1 MGKNI
6 GFSAKFDTN
15 FDTFAVD
22 MHEVIGSSPTI
33 PTRQKGTQ
41 KTGTLFAWRR
51 YSQDPRAAYV
61 FKTVYSVRRVARGRS
76 PVCTRPSLQ
85 P

>member
-33 PTRQKGTQ
+33 PTKS
-41 KTGTLFAWRR
+41 K
-51 YSQDPRAAYV
+51 
-61 FKTVYSVRRVARGRS
+61 
-76 PVCTRPSLQ
+76 
-85 P
+85 

>member
-1 MGKNI
+1 MGENI

-33 PTRQKGTQ
+33 PTISKQNRTRFCL
-41 KTGTLFAWRR
+41 LFLL
-51 YSQDPRAAYV
+51 S
-61 FKTVYSVRRVARGRS
+61 T
-76 PVCTRPSLQ
+76 
-85 P
+85 